1 MKNGWRSESD
11 TARTKVIGVAG
22 VAALLV
28 FIGSFL
34 PWVTAS
40 VPLLGNISISGTEG
54 GRDGVLTVILATIS
68 LLALGVLF
76 VSNGWRRIKP
86 VSILILLL
94 GLAITSIGGYDYAEI
109 QKEFFDDPE
118 VAAFVSVGIGLYM
131 VLIGGVA
138 LTGCA
143 GFSVFKC
150 FRDQ

>member
-1 MKNGWRSESD
+1 ML
-11 TARTKVIGVAG
+11 GVAG

-40 VPLLGNISISGTEG
+40 IPFAGDFSVSGTEG
-54 GRDGVLTVILATIS
+54 GRDGILTVILAAIS
-68 LLALGVLF
+68 LLALGILF
-76 VSNGWRRIKP
+76 VSNGWRRIKL

-94 GLAITSIGGYDYAEI
+94 GLAITSIVGYDYAEI

-118 VAAFVSVGIGLYM
+118 VAAFISVGIGLYM

-138 LTGCA
+138 LIGCA
-143 GFSVFKC
+143 GFSTYRSFKG
-150 FRDQ
+150 